1 MKIHEYPG
9 VPWTK
14 EYWENRLRQV
24 SQCFSHVDRAA
35 ERLGIRR
42 VRRSRGPWCAR
53 CMRAHTHRRK
63 FRGFVR
69 VYLYAFLSSVSTL
82 NVPIQCIHSSSFN
95 RSTVSLYVYGECMT
109 LSVRVCWLVWYGGRR
124 RASNGH
130 APFFLFSPPLS
141 PLARLFYLF
150 SSLYPY
156 FSTLKNLHRVFDSCL
171 AKPELFDT

>member
-35 ERLGIRR
+35 ERLSIRR

-95 RSTVSLYVYGECMT
+95 RPTVSLYVYGECMT
-109 LSVRVCWLVWYGGRR
+109 LSVRVCWSSVIWRETPR
-124 RASNGH
+124 QQRPRA
-130 APFFLFSPPLS
+130 FLFIQPSALATGPIILS
-141 PLARLFYLF
+141 FLLFVSIL
-150 SSLYPY
+150 
-156 FSTLKNLHRVFDSCL
+156 FDS
-171 AKPELFDT
+171 